1 MTYVFNMDPERVLI
15 GTDMVEWEERFPQ
28 WGEGSDVTAK
38 IVDGWRSGARPLAE
52 DQLPK
57 VLVARKPRPSWPD
70 MFTTTNGLPIVSQ
83 PAKDI
88 IDGLD
93 PGLHQFFPLEIK
105 TKRGL
110 DIEGPWF
117 AMNVTAKQDSI
128 VLGRSTTR
136 QNPNFPE
143 TLNYVSYEA
152 KWVTVDPS
160 KQTGIHLWR
169 EQRFNMSL
177 LGSDTLVDALKASDL
192 KFFPCFK
199 AQDL

>member
-1 MTYVFNMDPERVLI
+1 
-15 GTDMVEWEERFPQ
+15 
-28 WGEGSDVTAK
+28 
-38 IVDGWRSGARPLAE
+38 
-52 DQLPK
+52 
-57 VLVARKPRPSWPD
+57 
-70 MFTTTNGLPIVSQ
+70 MFKTTNGLPIVRQ

-152 KWVTVDPS
+152 KWVTVDPA
-160 KQTGIHLWR
+160 KQTGMHLWR
-169 EQRFNMSL
+169 EQRFNSSL
-177 LGSDTLVDALKASDL
+177 LGSDTLVDALKAAGL